1 MFFWKERMPN
11 PVEMTTVALYCNLRG
26 YLLIRFKEFLTVV
39 TEQLL
44 KKNLYTRGVED
55 FMGLNIENQ

>member
-1 MFFWKERMPN
+1 MEIT
-11 PVEMTTVALYCNLRG
+11 PVAFYCNLRG

>member
-1 MFFWKERMPN
+1 MPN
-11 PVEMTTVALYCNLRG
+11 PVEMTTVAFYSNLRG

-44 KKNLYTRGVED
+44 KKKPLHEGGGGFYGVKY
-55 FMGLNIENQ
+55 